1 MKEVPAVNVE
11 PEVLEVDLPEVTLS
25 ALAWGPADG
34 PLVVALHGFPD
45 TAWTWRHLGPHL
57 ADLGWRVVAPHLRG
71 YAPSGLPRDR
81 CFHVAAVM
89 ADAVGLHERLGGDD
103 RAVLVGH
110 DWGAIAANALAG
122 NDESPFGRV
131 VTLAVPPLPA
141 MAGFDA
147 RLVPQADAVELVH
160 RVQPAALPARAHA
173 RAAGPQALAGLVARA
188 TTPATT
194 CGTCWRRWRHPVT
207 APRRSTTTGRW
218 SGPGRCR
225 SPTGPGWPPST
236 RCRPVPCS
244 TCTARTTAASG
255 WGTPRRPRSRC
266 ATSPRSSSC
275 PTPATSSRSSSR
287 CRCNGLVAGFVG
299 PAA

>member
-1 MKEVPAVNVE
+1 VQEVPAVGVE
-11 PEVLEVDLPEVTLS
+11 PEVLEIDLPEVTLS

-34 PLVVALHGFPD
+34 PVVVALHGFPD
-45 TAWTWRHLGPHL
+45 TAWTWRHLGPHP

-71 YAPSGLPRDR
+71 YSPSGLPRDR

-122 NDESPFGRV
+122 SDESPFGRV

-147 RLVPQADAVELVH
+147 RLVLRQVRSSWYTVFNQLPLLPERTHERLVRKLWRDWSPGYDARDDLRHVLEAMAAPGHRSAPFDYYRAMVRPWKVPEPYRPWLATLDAMPTRPLLYLHGADDGCLRLGYAEKAAASLRNLAEVVVVPDAGHFLQVE
-160 RVQPAALPARAHA
+160 QPAVVNR
-173 RAAGPQALAGLVARA
+173 LVAD
-188 TTPATT
+188 
-194 CGTCWRRWRHPVT
+194 
-207 APRRSTTTGRW
+207 
-218 SGPGRCR
+218 
-225 SPTGPGWPPST
+225 
-236 RCRPVPCS
+236 
-244 TCTARTTAASG
+244 
-255 WGTPRRPRSRC
+255 
-266 ATSPRSSSC
+266 
-275 PTPATSSRSSSR
+275 
-287 CRCNGLVAGFVG
+287 FVG